1 MARHKRK
8 RLKKLLMGLG
18 HDRVRAE
25 WLINVGL
32 ICDMDYAAQ
41 IDNIK
46 TITANMKR
54 EA

>member
-8 RLKKLLMGLG
+8 RLKKLLMGFG
-18 HDRVRAE
+18 HDRAYAE

-32 ICDMDYAAQ
+32 ISDMDYAAQ
-41 IDNIK
+41 IAHIK
-46 TITANMKR
+46 TITANKKR